1 MKVRIFAAYK
11 PTTGKMKE
19 KLLLIAF
26 GLMLTLGM
34 QAQKMK
40 GRIYYNGNMSVS
52 HLLRDKT
59 DESPEDRAQRERVMD
74 EIYTMSV
81 TVEFPTSVKMTVKMK
96 ITEDKERAK
105 ELGVQLV
112 NRKLWM
118 ADLTLAA
125 KRKNYWSKYTA
136 EGNVITIEDGTK
148 YNLSEDGEQLFIDD
162 LDMKATL
169 KRIK

>member
-1 MKVRIFAAYK
+1 MKQKA
-11 PTTGKMKE
+11 
-19 KLLLIAF
+19 LLMV
-26 GLMLTLGM
+26 LMMVLSLGA

-59 DESPEDRAQRERVMD
+59 DESPEDRAERERVMD

-81 TVEFPTSVKMTVKMK
+81 TVEFPDSEKMTVKMK
-96 ITEDKERAK
+96 ITEDKERAT
-105 ELGVQLV
+105 ELGVKWG
-112 NRKLWM
+112 NRKLWK
-118 ADLTLAA
+118 AELTLAA
-125 KRKNYWSKYTA
+125 KRNNYWSKYKA
-136 EGNVITIEDGTK
+136 ENNVITIEDGTK
-148 YNLSEDGEQLFIDD
+148 FQLSDDGEQLFVDD